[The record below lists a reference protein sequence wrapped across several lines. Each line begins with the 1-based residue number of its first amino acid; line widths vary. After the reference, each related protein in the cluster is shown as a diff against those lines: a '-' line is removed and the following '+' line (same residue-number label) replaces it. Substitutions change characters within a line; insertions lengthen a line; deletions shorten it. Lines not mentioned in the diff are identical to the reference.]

1 MTTINTNIGAIAAQA
16 NMTRVNDD
24 FNTAMTRLSTGLR
37 INAAKDDAAGM
48 AIGEKMTA
56 QVMGLN
62 QAIRNAQDGK
72 NLVDTTE
79 GAHVEVSSMLQRLR
93 ELAVQSSNDTNTAS
107 DRGSLMSE
115 ASQLVS
121 EINRVAETT
130 TFNGMKILDGSFKGK
145 QMQIGADSGTT
156 MNIDV
161 ESAKASDIGA
171 HKVTSEASTSDF
183 AAETLTISGN
193 RGSEQVTTKGGESA
207 KEIAALINA
216 KTASTG
222 VSATAQ
228 TNATLEGPKNAGGT
242 GVASTVSMTING
254 VAIDAV
260 SVAAET
266 TENASTR
273 LEGLR
278 DAINQKTSQTGVSAS
293 IKDGEISL
301 TANDG
306 RDIEI
311 DDFTSSTTGSSMKI
325 STGDGA
331 ASATLSSGT
340 TSVDIK
346 GTVEFTSTNSFS
358 VATDKAATAGAEV
371 EDSTDTPTEDTLYDT
386 VTAGTGDTSM
396 FDTDGSLEARALLGT
411 AAAAEGG
418 SETMTTSQH
427 FGSKL
432 SAVSQIDL
440 TTSEGAAEAI
450 KVIDVALSKI
460 SESRADLGAVSNR
473 LDSTISNLTNISTS
487 VQAAKSQV
495 MDADFAAEST
505 ALARGQILSQAA
517 TAMLAQANSSKQ
529 NVLSLLRG

>member
-16 NMTRVNDD
+16 NMSKVNDD

-145 QMQIGADSGTT
+145 QLQIGADSGTT
-156 MNIDV
+156 MNIEVD
-161 ESAKASDIGA
+161 SAKASDIGA
-171 HKVTSEASTSDF
+171 HKVTSEAAIADF

-193 RGSEQVTTKGGESA
+193 RGSQTVDTAAGDSA
-207 KEIAALINA
+207 KQIASTINTV
-216 KTASTG
+216 TASTG
-222 VSATAQ
+222 VEASASSTAI
-228 TNATLEGPKNAGGT
+228 LEGPVASGSA
-242 GVASTVSMTING
+242 VASTVQFEING
-254 VAIDAV
+254 VEIESV
-260 SVAAET
+260 SVPADDPAGGE
-266 TENASTR
+266 R
-273 LEGLR
+273 LAGLR
-278 DAINQKTSQTGVSAS
+278 DAINQVSSQTGVTAAIDGDGN
-293 IKDGEISL
+293 IKLSDADG
-301 TANDG
+301 D
-306 RDIEI
+306 DIEI
-311 DDFTSSTTGSSMKI
+311 TAFTSSTASSSMTI
-325 STGDGA
+325 TTGDGA
-331 ASATLSSGT
+331 ATDDLDGTT
-340 TSVDIK
+340 TSVTIK
-346 GTVEFTSTNSFS
+346 GVVEMTSTKSFS
-358 VATDKAATAGAEV
+358 IATDEAGAAATEV
-371 EDSTDTPTEDTLYDT
+371 SFLAVD
-386 VTAGTGDTSM
+386 TGD
-396 FDTDGSLEARALLGT
+396 
-411 AAAAEGG
+411 
-418 SETMTTSQH
+418 QH
-427 FGSKL
+427 FASKL
-432 SAVSQIDL
+432 DAVSNIDL
-440 TTSEGAAEAI
+440 TTGEGAANAI

-460 SESRADLGAVSNR
+460 SQSRSDLGAVSNR